1 MYNVPIYNISNPIS
15 PLLSEAGRMMKV
27 LSVKAKLRAHSY
39 YYLKK
44 IIKFW
49 FKTVPVTSRRGLN
62 LINLTGVAL
71 FIYIFFAPCFAGEAI
86 VLVANLDALFIPDA
100 NFYLSISSFSPL
112 NPGTPGWGSPAPV
125 KSYENAG
132 TMKNL
137 IIKENE
143 NKSGIYRWTNKYTGD
158 TYIGQSTNL
167 SARFIHYFNTS
178 YLTSK
183 KQLIISRALIKYGYS
198 GFSLEILLEF
208 CEKSDLLE
216 REQYYLD
223 RPVFGLPSLNFYW
236 ERFFF
241 FIYKIKKRKLLKPE
255 YNILKIAGSSLGFKH
270 SEDTKAKIS
279 KCLKGIY
286 VGKNSGAAPPL
297 SSNYYSRSSWTEGRA
312 FFGRVHSE
320 ETKVLMSIKKLGDK
334 NHNFG
339 RTLSEET
346 KELIRLRAQGRIHS
360 EETKALI
367 SQKHGNP
374 VNVYEKVSGE
384 FSLIGSF
391 VSKRK
396 AAQFLEISAG
406 SVTRYMQSGKLFKD
420 KYKFST
426 R

>member
-27 LSVKAKLRAHSY
+27 LTVKAKLRAHSY

-71 FIYIFFAPCFAGEAI
+71 FKYIFFAPCFAGEAI

-125 KSYENAG
+125 KSYENAS
-132 TMKNL
+132 TMKKL

-158 TYIGQSTNL
+158 TYIGQSINL

-198 GFSLEILLEF
+198 GFSLEILEF

-223 RPVFGLPSLNFYW
+223 
-236 ERFFF
+236 
-241 FIYKIKKRKLLKPE
+241 LLKPE

-279 KCLKGIY
+279 KSLKGIY
-286 VGKNSGAAPPL
+286 VGKNSAL
-297 SSNYYSRSSWTEGRA
+297 
-312 FFGRVHSE
+312 FGRVHSE
-320 ETKVLMSIKKLGDK
+320 ETKALMSIKKLGDK

-374 VNVYEKVSGE
+374 VNIYEKVSGE

-406 SVTRYMQSGKLFKD
+406 TVTRYMQSGKLFKD

>member
-1 MYNVPIYNISNPIS
+1 
-15 PLLSEAGRMMKV
+15 MK
-27 LSVKAKLRAHSY
+27 K
-39 YYLKK
+39 
-44 IIKFW
+44 
-49 FKTVPVTSRRGLN
+49 
-62 LINLTGVAL
+62 
-71 FIYIFFAPCFAGEAI
+71 
-86 VLVANLDALFIPDA
+86 
-100 NFYLSISSFSPL
+100 
-112 NPGTPGWGSPAPV
+112 
-125 KSYENAG
+125 
-132 TMKNL
+132 L

-158 TYIGQSTNL
+158 TYIGQSINL
-167 SARFIHYFNTS
+167 SARFIHCFNTS

-198 GFSLEILLEF
+198 GFSLEILEF

-223 RPVFGLPSLNFYW
+223 
-236 ERFFF
+236 
-241 FIYKIKKRKLLKPE
+241 LLKPE
-255 YNILKIAGSSLGFKH
+255 YNILKIAGSSLGFKQ

-279 KCLKGIY
+279 KSLKGIY
-286 VGKNSGAAPPL
+286 VGKNSAL
-297 SSNYYSRSSWTEGRA
+297 
-312 FFGRVHSE
+312 FGRVHSE
-320 ETKVLMSIKKLGDK
+320 ETKALMSIKKLGDK

-374 VNVYEKVSGE
+374 VNIYEKVSGE

-406 SVTRYMQSGKLFKD
+406 TVTRYMQSGKLFKD